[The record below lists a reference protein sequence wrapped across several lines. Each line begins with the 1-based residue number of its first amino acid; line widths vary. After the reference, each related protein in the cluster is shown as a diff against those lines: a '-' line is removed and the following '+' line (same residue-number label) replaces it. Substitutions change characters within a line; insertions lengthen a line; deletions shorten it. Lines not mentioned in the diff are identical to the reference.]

1 MTMRIRPAV
10 FGHAKRA
17 DRYRLC
23 ADEIRTI
30 AQHVKQERTWERL
43 KIMAL
48 ECDLMADAL
57 EACVPESAGAQ
68 AHPGLLATEH

>member
-1 MTMRIRPAV
+1 MTMHIRPA
-10 FGHAKRA
+10 FDGHAKRA

-23 ADEIRTI
+23 ADEIRAI

-43 KIMAL
+43 KMMAL

-57 EACVPESAGAQ
+57 EACVPESGATQ
-68 AHPGLLATEH
+68 AHPSLLATEH

>member
-1 MTMRIRPAV
+1 MTMQIRPA
-10 FGHAKRA
+10 FDGHATCA

-43 KIMAL
+43 KMMAL

-57 EACVPESAGAQ
+57 EACVPESGATE
-68 AHPGLLATEH
+68 ADPGLPVTEH